1 MRIVS
6 GTCGGRI
13 LKTPKND
20 AIRPTSDKIRGAIF
34 NALRARAAVEGA
46 YVLDGFCGTGALGL
60 EALSQGA
67 AHCVFVDSA
76 RASLDLARENTR
88 ILGLE
93 NQAEFI
99 LKELAKIGQLHV
111 NDKKFTLLFLDPP
124 YSKNLIHPALQA
136 LHEGHLMEPEAVI
149 VLETE
154 KAFAEEFS
162 DTYTLLDSR
171 LYGDTKVT
179 TLRYT
184 GRYTRTP
191 E

>member
-1 MRIVS
+1 M
-6 GTCGGRI
+6 
-13 LKTPKND
+13 KTPKND

-34 NALRARAAVEGA
+34 NALWARDAVEGA

-76 RASLDLARENTR
+76 PAALDLARENAR
-88 ILGLE
+88 VLGLE
-93 NQAEFI
+93 NQTEFI
-99 LKELAKIGQLHV
+99 LKELAKIGQNIV
-111 NDKKFTLLFLDPP
+111 NNNKFSLVFLDPP
-124 YSKNLIHPALQA
+124 YSKNLILPALQA
-136 LHEGHLMEPEAVI
+136 LHEGHLLAAGAVI

-162 DTYTLLDSR
+162 DTYTLLDAR
-171 LYGDTKVT
+171 FYGDTKVT

-184 GRYTRTP
+184 SVP